1 MKKAGKLPEF
11 YGSTL
16 QKKEFQ
22 SVFKIKRA
30 FSSRWPELNK
40 AAQGNFHQKLEQHES
55 PKIPP
60 VNHD

>member
-16 QKKEFQ
+16 QKKELQ

-30 FSSRWPELNK
+30 F
-40 AAQGNFHQKLEQHES
+40 
-55 PKIPP
+55 
-60 VNHD
+60 